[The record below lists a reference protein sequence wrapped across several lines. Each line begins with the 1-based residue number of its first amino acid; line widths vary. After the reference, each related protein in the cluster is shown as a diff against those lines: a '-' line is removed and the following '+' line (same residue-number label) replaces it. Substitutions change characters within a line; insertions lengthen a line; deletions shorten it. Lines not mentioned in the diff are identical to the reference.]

1 MIAKLEKQ
9 VILTQKTEALL
20 KEISDSSKEMQQST
34 QKNVQEILPQIEKD
48 VLEVVDY
55 CKKTNIPKIY
65 TVVAKID
72 KGYYKDVP
80 IRFVYDANSWDI
92 GICIE
97 LNHKTHCCRLRS
109 VQNQAPKW
117 ETITTITN
125 IRLSSENFDCNNG
138 MIQYLCANWQNL
150 KEVLINNVCEEIS
163 KYNEKR
169 LNDASKILETSL
181 ENLASTSQTLDYF
194 EEEQDERE

>member
-20 KEISDSSKEMQQST
+20 KEISDSSNEMQQSN

-55 CKKTNIPKIY
+55 CKKTNIPKINCI
-65 TVVAKID
+65 VAKID

-80 IRFVYDANSWDI
+80 IRFVYNANSWDI
-92 GICIE
+92 
-97 LNHKTHCCRLRS
+97 KTHCCRLRS

-117 ETITTITN
+117 ET
-125 IRLSSENFDCNNG
+125 FDCNNEV
-138 MIQYLCANWQNL
+138 IQYLCSNWQNL

-169 LNDASKILETSL
+169 LNDANKILETSL